1 MGEISDDRQTAA
13 TGPARGPDP
22 PGGEAPVVGPLVR
35 GLTVLRAMAR
45 PGCHRLRPSDLVHAT
60 GLARATVDR
69 VVGTLVRLDLL
80 RAAGRDVEITP
91 RLLAFGNA
99 YLAGCGIADALEP
112 FAERLADE
120 LDESVS
126 VAVPD
131 GTGVRFVTQVI
142 RRRAMTPVFRIGD
155 LLPADRCAAGMVLG
169 RDAPEWAVDD
179 QRMEQGLI
187 AVAVPVRDPGGRR
200 ICGVSVVSNTGRHT
214 AGSLTATALPRLRA
228 LLPAME
234 AAVAG
239 ALSGPPLP
247 RPGAG
252 TRSAG
257 AARSDAI
264 VPGPGPAPRAE
275 PAPHGP
281 APADPAPHEPAPHE
295 PAPDVLAAKRE
306 LGAGF
311 LQSLARGL
319 DVLAVLG
326 RDPRGL
332 TLSAAAEATGQPRAT
347 ARRALLTLQHLG
359 YATSQ

>member
-234 AAVAG
+234 AAV
-239 ALSGPPLP
+239 
-247 RPGAG
+247 
-252 TRSAG
+252 
-257 AARSDAI
+257 
-264 VPGPGPAPRAE
+264 
-275 PAPHGP
+275 
-281 APADPAPHEPAPHE
+281 
-295 PAPDVLAAKRE
+295 
-306 LGAGF
+306 
-311 LQSLARGL
+311 
-319 DVLAVLG
+319 
-326 RDPRGL
+326 
-332 TLSAAAEATGQPRAT
+332 
-347 ARRALLTLQHLG
+347 
-359 YATSQ
+359 